1 MSAFNFRFNS
11 SSAACDPE
19 FCRHLR
25 FVLLRSDMDGYLSH
39 DHTTQQHLISVIVGD
54 ECLLFNALNGLIKD
68 CLLIYLKH
76 IHCLLLITH

>member
-1 MSAFNFRFNS
+1 MGSRGKYLRNRESDIMSAFNFRFDS

-25 FVLLRSDMDGYLSH
+25 FVLLLSDMDGYLSH

-54 ECLLFNALNGLIKD
+54 EYLLSNALNVV
-68 CLLIYLKH
+68 
-76 IHCLLLITH
+76 